1 MDFDMHL
8 IVKILSGFILGGILS
23 TVFFLRLIWGRPVI
37 IPTILIIMPT
47 YLLII
52 DIIVQFFEVMFI
64 GSINNN
70 GINALVIFLGLS
82 LSGIPLL
89 IRQMHDITIF
99 GFKNDAKTIIMRTIE
114 EVSNNNWNNNN
125 GKVLNSDFPVQKELK
140 IKNAMGIVTI
150 RLGAIKSEALRK
162 RIICELTKKEK
173 INCSMRPLFYIFWGA
188 MEIIIIIITIAL
200 MAYGI
205 D

>member
-162 RIICELTKKEK
+162 RIICELTKK
-173 INCSMRPLFYIFWGA
+173 
-188 MEIIIIIITIAL
+188 
-200 MAYGI
+200 
-205 D
+205 